1 MNSLGQI
8 TSRAARTSSS
18 VSHMQVARAVWH
30 SSPLVTALVR
40 IRSFDLSTPGPVV
53 STGHPGMRI
62 YVVAFPSFKGL
73 TACGPFGENGV
84 IQPARVRHRCL
95 DKKTTQEI
103 VGARAVGVPT
113 YEHKEY
119 QPWPRASGLS
129 SRTTVVVHACMVS
142 GCVCV
147 PARVVRSSTLVAARA
162 AQSSRP
168 DLHNTAS
175 PGGGSARRRN
185 TPVAIGSVMASI
197 HRISTRSDFSRTLK
211 KGVRVSSRDL
221 LLTLS
226 ILPTRWPDDT
236 GRRVD
241 VATSGGP
248 WLGLIVSKSVGNAV
262 TRHLV
267 ARRIRA
273 AFAEVMDEFPTT
285 DISVVVRA
293 LPSAAE
299 ASSVEL
305 AEQLRK
311 ALRNAKVRRL
321 AAEVLDAPRPFS
333 TESADGAL

>member
-1 MNSLGQI
+1 M
-8 TSRAARTSSS
+8 
-18 VSHMQVARAVWH
+18 
-30 SSPLVTALVR
+30 
-40 IRSFDLSTPGPVV
+40 
-53 STGHPGMRI
+53 
-62 YVVAFPSFKGL
+62 
-73 TACGPFGENGV
+73 
-84 IQPARVRHRCL
+84 
-95 DKKTTQEI
+95 
-103 VGARAVGVPT
+103 
-113 YEHKEY
+113 
-119 QPWPRASGLS
+119 
-129 SRTTVVVHACMVS
+129 
-142 GCVCV
+142 
-147 PARVVRSSTLVAARA
+147 
-162 AQSSRP
+162 
-168 DLHNTAS
+168 
-175 PGGGSARRRN
+175 
-185 TPVAIGSVMASI
+185 MASI

-293 LPSAAE
+293 LPSAGE

-321 AAEVLDAPRPFS
+321 AAEVLDAPRSFS

>member
-1 MNSLGQI
+1 M
-8 TSRAARTSSS
+8 
-18 VSHMQVARAVWH
+18 
-30 SSPLVTALVR
+30 
-40 IRSFDLSTPGPVV
+40 
-53 STGHPGMRI
+53 
-62 YVVAFPSFKGL
+62 VAFLFFEGW
-73 TACGPFGENGV
+73 TACGSFGGNGV
-84 IQPARVRHRCL
+84 TQPARVRHRCL
-95 DKKTTQEI
+95 DKQTTQEI
-103 VGARAVGVPT
+103 VGARVVGVLT

-147 PARVVRSSTLVAARA
+147 PARVVQSSTPVAARA

-175 PGGGSARRRN
+175 PGGGNARRRN
-185 TPVAIGSVMASI
+185 APVAIGSVMASI

-221 LLTLS
+221 LLTVS
-226 ILPTRWPDDT
+226 ILPTRWPDET
-236 GRRVD
+236 GRRID

-273 AFAEVMDEFPTT
+273 AFAEVMDECPTT
-285 DISVVVRA
+285 DTSVVVRA

-299 ASSVEL
+299 VSSVEL
-305 AEQLRK
+305 AAQLRK
-311 ALRNAKVRRL
+311 ALRHAKV
-321 AAEVLDAPRPFS
+321 
-333 TESADGAL
+333 